1 MRFPALGGGNM
12 NVLGGTIRA
21 AAGFKSNCTS
31 CSLVGVV
38 ELLGTPRPSG
48 KHTPG
53 PYAHI
58 NFVSAA
64 APFASSH
71 ESPKEAAAM
80 MRRSG

>member
-31 CSLVGVV
+31 SCSLVGVV
-38 ELLGTPRPSG
+38 ELLGTQRPSG

-58 NFVSAA
+58 NFVS
-64 APFASSH
+64 SSRCLFSQ
-71 ESPKEAAAM
+71 SPKEAAAM
-80 MRRSG
+80 VRRSG

>member
-38 ELLGTPRPSG
+38 ELLGTQRPSG

-58 NFVSAA
+58 NFVSAEQLPLPLLA
-64 APFASSH
+64 KPQ
-71 ESPKEAAAM
+71 
-80 MRRSG
+80 RN